1 MKTSKVIIALFVG
14 LLLAACNDT
23 TPEPLWHSVSQYY
36 QPAANDTSYV
46 AQLRRAFH
54 QETGAYLLLS
64 DTIRHDSIGVDAYGR
79 TVYDTER
86 LDLNYNIG
94 TSSLSHDT
102 QTYTLL
108 TDTAEIRQAV
118 DFVRE
123 FVAPHF
129 TGLARPYMYLV
140 ARTIST
146 KRVAGGTTSNYA
158 VSGQRGLAVA
168 CDYLLQRERT
178 ESQKQNLANRMISIM
193 LSRVTSDNIERFAD
207 FAAISNGYYDV
218 TWSNYGTDRNSVLRG
233 MGFIAPSSSSSS
245 STPSLEYDLSLY
257 ADAVQNQDSA
267 QFAATYGAWPKCMQ
281 KYNIMRS
288 RLPELGY
295 VK

>member
-1 MKTSKVIIALFVG
+1 MKSRNILIALLAG
-14 LLLAACNDT
+14 LLFTACNDT
-23 TPEPLWHSVSQYY
+23 TPEPLWHSVSRYY
-36 QPAANDTSYV
+36 QPDANDTSHI
-46 AQLRRAFH
+46 ARLRRSFYAN
-54 QETGAYLLLS
+54 TGSYLLLT
-64 DTIRHDSIGVDAYGR
+64 DTIRHDSVGVDMYGR

-94 TSSLSHDT
+94 TSNLSYDK

-108 TDTAEIRQAV
+108 SDTAEIRQAV
-118 DFVRE
+118 DFVSE

-140 ARTIST
+140 VRNIFTQ
-146 KRVAGGTTSNYA
+146 RVGGGTTASYA
-158 VSGQRGLAVA
+158 LSGQRGLAVA
-168 CDYLLQRERT
+168 CDYILQRERT
-178 ESQKQNLANRMISIM
+178 QAQKQNLANRMISVM

-207 FAAISNGYYDV
+207 FKAVSNGYYDV
-218 TWSNYGTDRNSVLRG
+218 TWSNYGSDRNSVLRG
-233 MGFIAPSSSSSS
+233 MGFIAPSSATPGA
-245 STPSLEYDLSLY
+245 TPSVEYDLSLY

-267 QFAATYGAWPKCMQ
+267 RFALTYGAWPKCMR
-281 KYNIMRS
+281 KYNIMRR